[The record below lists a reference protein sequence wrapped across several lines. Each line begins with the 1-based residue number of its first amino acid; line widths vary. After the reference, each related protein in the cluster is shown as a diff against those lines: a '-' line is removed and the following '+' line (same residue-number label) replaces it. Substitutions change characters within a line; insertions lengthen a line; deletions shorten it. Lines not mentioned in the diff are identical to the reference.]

1 MKKSKGITSDED
13 NPLLLSS
20 RGKKHFSLSTYRTPH
35 EEIDRIIDYSKASS
49 NQSLRRRINIVFEN
63 PKMDFTLKTINGLFS
78 LFLIIMYIYSLYSYK
93 ALDPLW
99 WGVISFLVHL
109 YLLIEYLAR
118 LYGAKDRKK
127 YLFSSD
133 SRIDIL
139 SNVPFLI
146 FRIATKDP
154 FYDDFDNYLLKLGN
168 LLSILRLLRLE
179 SFQRFIVR
187 ILFNVKCEYF

>member
-1 MKKSKGITSDED
+1 MKKSKGFTSDED

-20 RGKKHFSLSTYRTPH
+20 RGKKHFNFPSSRSPH

-49 NQSLRRRINIVFEN
+49 NQSLRRRVGIVFEN

-78 LFLIIMYIYSLYSYK
+78 LFLIIMYIYSLYNSK
-93 ALDPLW
+93 VLDPLW
-99 WGVISFLVHL
+99 WGVVSFLVHL

-133 SRIDIL
+133 SRIDII
-139 SNVPFLI
+139 SNIPFLI
-146 FRIATKDP
+146 FRIATQNP
-154 FYDDFDNYLLKLGN
+154 LYDDYDNFLLKLGN

-179 SFQRFIVR
+179 SFQRFIVK
-187 ILFNVKCEYF
+187 ILFV